1 MSFED
6 MGKSI
11 DPMLNGNAGS
21 GIFRQLPALIG
32 VDESPVGY
40 SLRGC
45 SPAAPAST
53 SPTEIRMR

>member
-1 MSFED
+1 

-21 GIFRQLPALIG
+21 GIFRQLPAVIG